1 MANAHHED
9 RSSQTAEETI
19 RRTSEKAA
27 ERAGRISQSAAEASG
42 TIAKSGAD
50 LFQQNV
56 ETLQSAWR
64 FGLDMANALSG
75 RSAQQFNRTFGF
87 SGDEAQQA
95 TQRSARN
102 TDAVLQST
110 SAATQGMSQ
119 ISREYFDFV
128 RHQFEN
134 SMDRMNEF
142 WRCRTPQQVMA
153 VQSDFLRNTVETAM
167 ESSRRVAG
175 MSVKVA
181 EDTARQIER
190 TQRAA

>member
-1 MANAHHED
+1 MANARHED
-9 RSSQTAEETI
+9 TDDTI
-19 RRTSEKAA
+19 RRTSEKTA
-27 ERAGRISQSAAEASG
+27 EQARQVGQSAVEAGG

-50 LFQQNV
+50 LFQHNV
-56 ETLQSAWR
+56 ETMQNAWR
-64 FGLDMANALSG
+64 FGLDMANTMSG
-75 RSAQQFNRTFGF
+75 RSAEQLGRTFGF

-102 TDAVLQST
+102 TDAILQST
-110 SAATQGMSQ
+110 TAATRGISQ
-119 ISREYFDFV
+119 MSREYFDFV

-134 SMDRMNEF
+134 SIDRMNEF

-167 ESSRRVAG
+167 ESSRRVADT
-175 MSVKVA
+175 SVKVA
-181 EDTARQIER
+181 EHTARQIAN